1 MYKMELLRKYCNYL
15 ELEKEIEKGTLRIGL
30 TWEAHKRLF
39 SLFTNYEEF
48 EKSLIY
54 SFNEWLYA
62 NNKNNYITV
71 SPLSA
76 SSTITG
82 VTFTVSIPLEY
93 FIFYSSEIFTPVTLN
108 NDSCFKEKHLD
119 KIPLNTPIIIKY
131 LHTYDNKKY
140 MDMVTVEWEKDFI
153 TLFNGRHEKWD
164 LLTENSCNVLSY
176 KAVE

>member
-48 EKSLIY
+48 EKSLIC

-93 FIFYSSEIFTPVTLN
+93 FIFYSSDSFTLVTLN
-108 NDSCFKEKHLD
+108 EGDFKERHLD
-119 KIPLNTPIIIKY
+119 KLPLNTPIIIKY
-131 LHTYDNKKY
+131 FYNNKTY
-140 MDMVTVEWEKDFI
+140 MDMVTVEWEGDTI
-153 TLFNGRHEKWD
+153 TLFNGRHENWD
-164 LLTENSCNVLSY
+164 TLTEEGCNILSY